1 MAWTDWSIVQRR
13 PLKRNWSFLLG
24 VRSTRDLQSAAFR
37 DESGWET
44 VKNREKCL
52 AMIGFCR
59 NRHWQDLIPWSV
71 LACIF
76 LLYTVVTKS
85 EPNPLS
91 HSILAA
97 YSVKTVSFSG
107 KMFDRLNLGDL
118 VIFMALAFFTGKDF
132 RLEVYFFLP
141 EFHTNRMYIETFK
154 DRIDCIFSLPWY
166 FKVIYN

>member
-71 LACIF
+71 QACIF
-76 LLYTVVTKS
+76 LLYIVVTKS

-91 HSILAA
+91 HSLSCSLFCKNGFVFRKNGWSAESRGSCNFHGISIL
-97 YSVKTVSFSG
+97 Y
-107 KMFDRLNLGDL
+107 R
-118 VIFMALAFFTGKDF
+118 
-132 RLEVYFFLP
+132 
-141 EFHTNRMYIETFK
+141 
-154 DRIDCIFSLPWY
+154 
-166 FKVIYN
+166 